1 MGGQSQE
8 IANARVSSR
17 GLNRSRGVPDT
28 ACSARRAAVTRT
40 WRAAIRLG
48 DPPILEDGAKNRGFR
63 PEMMAA
69 GREKVWCGGGS
80 AVV

>member
-8 IANARVSSR
+8 IANARVSSPAR
-17 GLNRSRGVPDT
+17 NRSRGVPDT

-48 DPPILEDGAKNRGFR
+48 DPPIQEDGAKNHVFR
-63 PEMMAA
+63 PEIDGSGGRRFGAA
-69 GREKVWCGGGS
+69 GVQR
-80 AVV
+80 